1 MKEITL
7 KFREVAVDGLPD
19 KSCSVLTLSGFDSA
33 GQGIIEDFYNMTNVD
48 FSKKYG
54 KFNQYDSHEEDL
66 NSEFS
71 KDVLFWFPVSEINEA
86 FFGEDAQNVQTLD

>member
-7 KFREVAVDGLPD
+7 KFREVAADGLPD
-19 KSCSVLTLSGFDSA
+19 KSCSVLTLSGFDST
-33 GQGIIEDFYNMTNVD
+33 GQGIIEGFYNMTNVG

-54 KFNQYDSHEEDL
+54 KFNQYDSLEEDP

-71 KDVLFWFPVSEINEA
+71 KDVLFWVPVSEINEA
-86 FFGEDAQNVQTLD
+86 FFGEDAQNV

>member
-19 KSCSVLTLSGFDSA
+19 KSCSVLTLSGFDST

-71 KDVLFWFPVSEINEA
+71 KDVLFWVPVSEINEA
-86 FFGEDAQNVQTLD
+86 FFGEDAQDVQTMD